1 MRLCGGQRGLGECV
15 CLLCARQEEEGG
27 RRGER
32 EREREREATLETN
45 KSRKCYFKATENSI
59 VRRFAQASMKKNG
72 PSPGFVH
79 NSPRVNG

>member
-1 MRLCGGQRGLGECV
+1 MGVGGVGCVGVCSAPGRREGGEG
-15 CLLCARQEEEGG
+15 EEG
-27 RRGER
+27 
-32 EREREREATLETN
+32 EREATMETN

-59 VRRFAQASMKKNG
+59 VRRFAQASMKNG